1 MALGS
6 AVSCL
11 SRLRTRSFFSL
22 GGILLLCWGCAFVGP
37 VSQPAEQQWSC
48 DPRADAAVHREDW
61 PQALKLHLAFLEK
74 NPVNGLAYYHLGYIR
89 GRLGDRAMEAAD
101 YERAA
106 ACGYGK
112 DDQLFFNLGMAY
124 IELNQPESAIG
135 AFQRAVDL
143 NPGSAEN
150 HYGWGMA
157 TLSAGR
163 TAQARAAFTRALER
177 DSRHVGAHMQ
187 LARSLLDEGRLE
199 EGRSHLETL
208 LRIVPQDEE
217 VLELVRRYKARNAI
231 RYTMP

>member
-1 MALGS
+1 MARAS

-11 SRLRTRSFFSL
+11 ARSRTRSSFFW
-22 GGILLLCWGCAFVGP
+22 GFILLLCWGCAFVGP
-37 VSQPAEQQWSC
+37 LSRPAERHWSC
-48 DPRADAAVHREDW
+48 DPLADAAVHREDW
-61 PQALKLHLAFLEK
+61 LRALKLHLAFLEK
-74 NPVNGLAYYHLGYIR
+74 NPANGLAYYHLGYIR
-89 GRLGDRAMEAAD
+89 GRLGDRTMEAAD
-101 YERAA
+101 YERAV

-157 TLSAGR
+157 TLSMGR
-163 TAQARAAFTRALER
+163 TAQAMAAFTRALER
-177 DSRHVGAHMQ
+177 DPRHIGAHMQ
-187 LARSLLDEGRLE
+187 LARGLLEEGRLE

-217 VLELVRRYKARNAI
+217 VLELVRRYKDRNAT
-231 RYTMP
+231 RYEAP